1 MFVNAVFSNLWR
13 IFNANNLEYMGVG
26 RYPPVQHFEPRFPK
40 NLDTWIGTELNVISV
55 DQSVKEFNAQLAVT

>member
-1 MFVNAVFSNLWR
+1 V
-13 IFNANNLEYMGVG
+13 